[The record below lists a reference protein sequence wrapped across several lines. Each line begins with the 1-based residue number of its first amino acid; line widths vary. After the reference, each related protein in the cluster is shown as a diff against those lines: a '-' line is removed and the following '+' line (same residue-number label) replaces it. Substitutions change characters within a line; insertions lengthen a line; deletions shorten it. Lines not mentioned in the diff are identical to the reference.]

1 MTDHL
6 KVDADAAFNTSHSVS
21 NDAEE
26 LRDALTHLSQEWD
39 NLSHAWSGVAA
50 SAFAPAWEEWHR
62 GAAQIIEALAESSR
76 RLAQA
81 AVLYDTTDADSAQLL
96 GDWGGL

>member
-1 MTDHL
+1 MADHL
-6 KVDADAAFNTSHSVS
+6 KVDADNAFNTSHSVS

-26 LRDALTHLSQEWD
+26 LREELTHLSQEWD
-39 NLSHAWSGVAA
+39 NLSHGWSGVAA
-50 SAFAPAWEEWHR
+50 SAFAPAWEEWHS

-81 AVLYDTTDADSAQLL
+81 AVLYDTTDADSAHSFESGSL
-96 GDWGGL
+96 